1 MPDPIKGLCRLLG
14 RPDPAT
20 VIEGLERANAAWQTY
35 GEGLRQA
42 LLDERRA
49 HGRTLRLL
57 EEASTALAADVTPGM
72 CSTLAECARHRSAAT
87 ETLRTRAD
95 RTDPDLERAANRTID
110 ASYQEAPK

>member
-1 MPDPIKGLCRLLG
+1 MSDPIRGLCRLLG
-14 RPDPAT
+14 RPNPSE
-20 VIEGLERANAAWQTY
+20 VIEGLEKANRAWQDY

-42 LLDERRA
+42 LMDERRS

-87 ETLRTRAD
+87 ETLRTRAE
-95 RTDPDLERAANRTID
+95 RTDADPERAASRTID
-110 ASYQEAPK
+110 ASYQESK